1 MHSGRTRPPA
11 CDLHVL
17 LRRSARH
24 AGCCGR
30 EPRRGYQPLPDFPA
44 NEASGTAR
52 DTPPRSAPS
61 RWSFPTADTPSM
73 PSPTSART
81 PGRCP
86 KPRCGR
92 CAAHGTLTDQTPERF
107 PCPPCGRLPCAARRR
122 SLLNS
127 CGPWRRSISATPW
140 LPDFRNSLSVR
151 SVRLCNVPRFA
162 ALFGE
167 GRITADGE
175 CAATEAFPADGD
187 GYSARLLPPGE
198 PAGRERLDS
207 GTRSR
212 RTRPMPRNMPLIS

>member
-1 MHSGRTRPPA
+1 M
-11 CDLHVL
+11 
-17 LRRSARH
+17 LRH
-24 AGCCGR
+24 
-30 EPRRGYQPLPDFPA
+30 
-44 NEASGTAR
+44 GTC
-52 DTPPRSAPS
+52 TPPRSAPS

-140 LPDFRNSLSVR
+140 LPISEIR
-151 SVRLCNVPRFA
+151 SPCVPYV
-162 ALFGE
+162 
-167 GRITADGE
+167 
-175 CAATEAFPADGD
+175 CATSRASRRS
-187 GYSARLLPPGE
+187 SARAASPQTGSAPRRKPSRRTATAIPPFTTSRRTCR
-198 PAGRERLDS
+198 ARTSRFRD
-207 GTRSR
+207 RSR